1 MLTKQERAAIAER
14 CKNYGENNH
23 SVLKNTYECLLGR
36 LLPGIKETTAREDCR
51 EIAARLL
58 DLCDTSNMVELP
70 LDKDGEVIHIGD
82 VIYDNSGMEWEVG
95 NIRFSIEGASISVR
109 SDDDYSTFRPEE
121 LTHKQPVTIKSLAQ
135 RIKHVLEDEA
145 TSIGVNPYVE
155 LGRIAEQLESLGDS
169 DANQARS

>member
-14 CKNYGENNH
+14 VDKITFNNG
-23 SVLKNTYECLLGR
+23 SIYEAILGSDLSNCCTLKDEVEAMFDK
-36 LLPGIKETTAREDCR
+36 I
-51 EIAARLL
+51 I

-70 LDKDGEVIHIGD
+70 VDKDGEVIHIGD
-82 VIYDNSGMEWEVG
+82 VVYDYENIEYKVEGYAVYKSCTCAFLTNTAELIYTKRDVN
-95 NIRFSIEGASISVR
+95 N
-109 SDDDYSTFRPEE
+109 

-145 TSIGVNPYVE
+145 TSIGVNSYVE

-169 DANQARS
+169 ND